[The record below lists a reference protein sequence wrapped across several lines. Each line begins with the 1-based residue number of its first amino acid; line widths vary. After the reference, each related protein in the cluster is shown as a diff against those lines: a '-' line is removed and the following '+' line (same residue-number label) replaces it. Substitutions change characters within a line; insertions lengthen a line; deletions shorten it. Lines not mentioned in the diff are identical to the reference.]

1 MRRKILA
8 GLSITALLFASGEAE
23 AGQSVAYK
31 SSWTGF
37 HAGVTGGYGWG
48 HSELSAIV
56 QGVSEDGNTDL
67 HGGMIGGL
75 AGYDYDFGN
84 GIVAGIVAD
93 MSWSGINGGSCIHPS
108 GVSCATSQADM
119 NVDLNWL
126 ATARLKAGYKVN
138 DDFLIYATGGL
149 AFGGVDVSVNSPQF
163 HGSDAQTQIGW
174 ALGGGVEYR
183 ISEPITIGLEY
194 LYVDLGK
201 QSYDFSNDHGHAQG
215 DLKFNTQLL
224 RATLQWRF

>member
-1 MRRKILA
+1 MRLKILA

-93 MSWSGINGGSCIHPS
+93 MSWSGINGGSCIQNGGSSFKAAATVVAWCS
-108 GVSCATSQADM
+108 GIFEFRFQRFRSLF
-119 NVDLNWL
+119 LNGHL
-126 ATARLKAGYKVN
+126 VISLKICILIVTFIFIYKIF
-138 DDFLIYATGGL
+138 DFIFLSSL
-149 AFGGVDVSVNSPQF
+149 
-163 HGSDAQTQIGW
+163 
-174 ALGGGVEYR
+174 
-183 ISEPITIGLEY
+183 TIILCT
-194 LYVDLGK
+194 VC
-201 QSYDFSNDHGHAQG
+201 
-215 DLKFNTQLL
+215 
-224 RATLQWRF
+224 